1 MSPAVISVFIF
12 GLYMAGEAAILLI
25 APNVLFT
32 LFGLPLTQEVW
43 ARVVG
48 VALAVF
54 AYYYIQAARQ
64 EMKPFFVITTHGRAL
79 QFVLFV
85 GLVVAGIGQP
95 MLMLFAGIELASGIW
110 TWFALRHS

>member
-1 MSPAVISVFIF
+1 MSPAAFSVFIF

-25 APNVLFT
+25 APNFLFS

-48 VALAVF
+48 IALAVF

-64 EMKPFFVITTHGRAL
+64 EMKPFFVITTQGRVL
-79 QFVLFV
+79 QFVLFL
-85 GLVVAGIGQP
+85 GLVISGIGQP
-95 MLMLFAGIELASGIW
+95 MLLLFAGVELASGVW
-110 TWFALRHS
+110 TWLALKR